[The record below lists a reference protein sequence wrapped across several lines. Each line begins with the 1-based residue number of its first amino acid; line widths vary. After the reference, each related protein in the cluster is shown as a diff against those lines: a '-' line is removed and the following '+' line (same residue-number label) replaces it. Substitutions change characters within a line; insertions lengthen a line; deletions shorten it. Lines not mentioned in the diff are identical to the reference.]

1 MKKCF
6 LKKVLASILSS
17 AMIASAVPQTNLAT
31 ISAAKKNVGLNTT
44 FKTLKV
50 GKSYKLKL
58 KNNSINWKIQKVST
72 TNKRICTVYKK
83 KSTSVLLKGKNEG
96 RATIKIKVKTSKRR
110 TFNKKTLKCRVKVV
124 PRKFTPAPE
133 PQPDPVPEPITTY
146 SITFNTNGGSY
157 ISGQSVESGKIII
170 KPNDPVRQ
178 DYVFKGWYSDINLEN
193 VYDFSSAVTGN
204 ITLYAK
210 WNNTYTVKFQTN
222 GGNTIEDQII
232 ENGEKVTKPNDPT
245 RSRSIFL
252 RWFSDGQLKEKYDFL
267 STVTKDM
274 TIYARWQVEN
284 DYQPNWG
291 YTGGNNTSGSSGN
304 NHVTPIKYTVK
315 FDSNGGSI
323 VPAQTVESKNNV
335 IQPANPTKEGYIFD
349 GWYIDKELTIAYDFN
364 TATKENMTLYAKWNA
379 IVQKKYTVKFNTNGG
394 SVVDD
399 QIIEKDSL
407 VKQPDPPTR
416 SGYTFEGWYTSASDG
431 EKFNFNSVIT
441 GDITLYARWIVAVPD
456 NVVDQ
461 ESTEVTENDK
471 YDLSA
476 STKEIVAESSEDVT
490 FYVNSTLTVSSF
502 ELYCNDKSTGVL
514 LFDDGD
520 YDSHRDDIPN
530 DGCYTGHY
538 TIDLAI
544 EDDIEFTAKTTV
556 GSEKITTDPYSIFVY
571 YEITDEDT
579 EKMNAVDDEI
589 NKIILDKKS
598 GYSENKK
605 NEESIKETHDAVN
618 TYLCQLVN
626 AGTITNLQYEE
637 ELYAFSWTYCDTD
650 IDTMHFIYG
659 DINEDVKGKEL
670 GKATDE
676 NTRQKGDNLNRVQIP
691 KVSSSDEIDM
701 NISQGKVVILNYYEQ
716 GHSWS
721 NNYDKISKKLTTSGF
736 DVTNIYDFTCADFM
750 HLQEYNSLILL
761 NSHGDTSNGKQ
772 SGTPMICTQESQ
784 TNEKNKKYSSDIKR
798 KRIKKVTLA
807 DNSKVYWIYPELFNF
822 YYAEDQLSSPIVNLG
837 CCRNFPNS
845 NNTMVNAINK
855 AGASSVCGYSAS
867 VSTSYDYD
875 MSSTM
880 VDRLLYGDTINKAI
894 IYAKAENGLEDQLQ
908 DEGWKINAVLNYYG
922 NSNATLYH
930 ELKNGNFDNL
940 VSLWKNLSSWQ
951 TYGDARGIY
960 RLSGILPKSFPR
972 MAIISSGFGSLNDE
986 TTSCIYQTFLVPENA
1001 TQLSFSYD
1009 VVSEEPMEYV
1019 GTIFDDIF
1027 KVEILNTKGDV
1038 LENLVYESVNTSTW
1052 YSVEGIDFPN
1062 GDETTYHTRWKDF
1075 SSDVISKYRGQ
1086 LIALRFLVSDSG
1098 DAIYDT
1104 AALIDS
1110 VAVN

>member
-1 MKKCF
+1 
-6 LKKVLASILSS
+6 
-17 AMIASAVPQTNLAT
+17 
-31 ISAAKKNVGLNTT
+31 
-44 FKTLKV
+44 
-50 GKSYKLKL
+50 
-58 KNNSINWKIQKVST
+58 
-72 TNKRICTVYKK
+72 
-83 KSTSVLLKGKNEG
+83 
-96 RATIKIKVKTSKRR
+96 
-110 TFNKKTLKCRVKVV
+110 
-124 PRKFTPAPE
+124 
-133 PQPDPVPEPITTY
+133 
-146 SITFNTNGGSY
+146 
-157 ISGQSVESGKIII
+157 
-170 KPNDPVRQ
+170 
-178 DYVFKGWYSDINLEN
+178 
-193 VYDFSSAVTGN
+193 
-204 ITLYAK
+204 
-210 WNNTYTVKFQTN
+210 
-222 GGNTIEDQII
+222 
-232 ENGEKVTKPNDPT
+232 
-245 RSRSIFL
+245 
-252 RWFSDGQLKEKYDFL
+252 
-267 STVTKDM
+267 
-274 TIYARWQVEN
+274 
-284 DYQPNWG
+284 
-291 YTGGNNTSGSSGN
+291 
-304 NHVTPIKYTVK
+304 
-315 FDSNGGSI
+315 
-323 VPAQTVESKNNV
+323 
-335 IQPANPTKEGYIFD
+335 
-349 GWYIDKELTIAYDFN
+349 
-364 TATKENMTLYAKWNA
+364 
-379 IVQKKYTVKFNTNGG
+379 
-394 SVVDD
+394 
-399 QIIEKDSL
+399 
-407 VKQPDPPTR
+407 
-416 SGYTFEGWYTSASDG
+416 
-431 EKFNFNSVIT
+431 
-441 GDITLYARWIVAVPD
+441 
-456 NVVDQ
+456 
-461 ESTEVTENDK
+461 
-471 YDLSA
+471 
-476 STKEIVAESSEDVT
+476 
-490 FYVNSTLTVSSF
+490 
-502 ELYCNDKSTGVL
+502 
-514 LFDDGD
+514 
-520 YDSHRDDIPN
+520 
-530 DGCYTGHY
+530 
-538 TIDLAI
+538 
-544 EDDIEFTAKTTV
+544 
-556 GSEKITTDPYSIFVY
+556 
-571 YEITDEDT
+571 
-579 EKMNAVDDEI
+579 
-589 NKIILDKKS
+589 
-598 GYSENKK
+598 
-605 NEESIKETHDAVN
+605 
-618 TYLCQLVN
+618 
-626 AGTITNLQYEE
+626 
-637 ELYAFSWTYCDTD
+637 
-650 IDTMHFIYG
+650 
-659 DINEDVKGKEL
+659 
-670 GKATDE
+670 
-676 NTRQKGDNLNRVQIP
+676 
-691 KVSSSDEIDM
+691 M

-721 NNYDKISKKLTTSGF
+721 NNYDKISKQLTTSGF